1 MCQHHLPAPGG
12 NATSESKRPRKYP
25 CTYKG
30 CNKRYSRPCLV
41 KQHER
46 AHYDDRSFLCS
57 FPGCGKGFLRN
68 SHLKVHML
76 THKAEKPHVCPHC
89 GKGFNTGQQISRHL
103 KAHRNKATRTYR
115 DKSGAKVTATKTE
128 AVEFEQLMNSP
139 TDPLFGMAQL
149 VYSQW
154 NHPTAMKEEGSGIDG
169 INAIDSALK
178 GDLLNVNNVPSS
190 ISGSSGSDIPSVS
203 DFTSESM
210 YTPETVSTVYSD
222 GLHDQFASAPISE
235 FQSSIA
241 TPLLFESRDSASSVH
256 VLSVS
261 DASGPTD
268 PFKLEKDLA
277 FPSVSQPTFQSPQQN
292 FQVPDTHTSQQAFLS
307 GLPSQQTV
315 PANLTPHPAFSLDLS
330 ASVQPLSHPLTD
342 PLSLPL
348 SDPSSQPGV
357 LAPISG
363 SSVFEDGQC
372 WWCKDDACC
381 GVIGYGSLGEL
392 IQHYDLSHH
401 YVPEDLHILFEDI
414 VARPPA
420 DDLDPNTDLNYFFNF
435 EEGCPFMVHLG
446 IPI

>member
-1 MCQHHLPAPGG
+1 MCQHHLPAAGT

-139 TDPLFGMAQL
+139 ADPLFGMAQM

-154 NHPTAMKEEGSGIDG
+154 NNPSAKMEEGKEVE
-169 INAIDSALK
+169 NTLR
-178 GDLLNVNNVPSS
+178 GDLLSVNRIPSS
-190 ISGSSGSDIPSVS
+190 ISGSSGSDVPSVS
-203 DFTSESM
+203 DFTAESIF
-210 YTPETVSTVYSD
+210 TPETVSTGYND
-222 GLHDQFASAPISE
+222 ALHDQFVSVPSSE
-235 FQSSIA
+235 FQSSMA
-241 TPLLFESRDSASSVH
+241 TPSLFETKDSSSLIH

-261 DASGPTD
+261 VASGSTD
-268 PFKLEKDLA
+268 PFKLEEDLA
-277 FPSVSQPTFQSPQQN
+277 FPSVAQHTFQSPQLILQL
-292 FQVPDTHTSQQAFLS
+292 PETLTSQQTFLS
-307 GLPSQQTV
+307 DLPPHQTA
-315 PANLTPHPAFSLDLS
+315 PANITPNQAFSLDLS
-330 ASVQPLSHPLTD
+330 ASVQPSYHPLSQ
-342 PLSLPL
+342 PLSQSGP
-348 SDPSSQPGV
+348 

-363 SSVFEDGQC
+363 ASVFEDGQC

-446 IPI
+446 IPL